1 MRANAPRREPL
12 QDAAK
17 RASLKMAAGAFAGL
31 ILPLSVGA
39 KETQP
44 TFDQWIAAFQSKALA
59 RGITPETYARVM
71 NGLKPDNTGL
81 AAIHEQPEFN
91 EQLWQYLNRRVSD
104 WRIIAGRQKAQ
115 EYAALLAR
123 IERDYG
129 VAPSVMLGVW
139 GVESTFGDPL
149 VQKNHMR
156 PVDPVAGDARLGRAA
171 PAHILGVR
179 ADQCAHRHSEW
190 LEHARRDERLLGRR
204 HGPYPVDAGGLVA
217 SRRRL

>member
-1 MRANAPRREPL
+1 
-12 QDAAK
+12 
-17 RASLKMAAGAFAGL
+17 MAAGAFAGL
-31 ILPLSVGA
+31 ILPRSVGA

-44 TFDQWIAAFQSKALA
+44 TFDQWVAAFQSKALA

-115 EYAALLAR
+115 EYAALFAR

-129 VAPSVMLGVW
+129 VEPSVMLGVW
-139 GVESTFGDPL
+139 GVEVDL
-149 VQKNHMR
+149 RR
-156 PVDPVAGDARLGRAA
+156 PARAEEPHAAGR
-171 PAHILGVR
+171 
-179 ADQCAHRHSEW
+179 S
-190 LEHARRDERLLGRR
+190 RRWRR
-204 HGPYPVDAGGLVA
+204 SPGA
-217 SRRRL
+217 SRAGAPTGNPN